1 MRMKFINDAGTSV
14 PVTLA
19 KETRGTHAYAAI
31 TQSYSTTIGNEW
43 KCVYLDL
50 RQGPRSYLGSVLQPT
65 AEDTVLFFG
74 SIPKNT
80 RLFVDDARVTRL

>member
-1 MRMKFINDAGTSV
+1 
-14 PVTLA
+14 
-19 KETRGTHAYAAI
+19 
-31 TQSYSTTIGNEW
+31 
-43 KCVYLDL
+43 VYLDL